1 MWRVSRSG
9 RLDRLTVFK
18 ATDGGYITAGEL
30 TFEGRGS
37 VRPGR
42 FRYAREYL
50 ECPAAAPIDPVNLPL
65 IRRSFASVPEAP
77 LACLDAG
84 PEGFGRNVLSM
95 AFEACSLGAG
105 EILALGSI
113 DRTGDLAFG
122 ASAERGPGPWR
133 PDDLSPAEHPMR
145 VNDLEALMVAA
156 TAADE
161 GSATADELALLVRSS
176 ADVGGARPK
185 ARWRDGKGEWIA
197 KFPTWSDRFDDPRI
211 EAVCL
216 DIAEAAGIPVPQRRL
231 VTIAGHSALLV
242 RRFDRSETGRP
253 FGYLSLGTLLKEPP
267 GTYATTKTYTDMAAV
282 ARSIGVPAPEEDIFR
297 RLLVNAF
304 LHNTDD
310 HLRNHAVI
318 NKGSHWELSPAFDI
332 VPYLGRKQ
340 HVCAPAP
347 GISAERDP
355 ATAFSAYP
363 AFGIKRDA
371 AEQVLD
377 EVRRAALR
385 LPDFMDQ
392 REVSVADRALL
403 NPLIKSA

>member
-1 MWRVSRSG
+1 MWRVSSSG
-9 RLDRLTVFK
+9 RLDHLTVFK
-18 ATDGGYITAGEL
+18 AADGRYVAAGEL

-50 ECPAAAPIDPVNLPL
+50 ERPEAAAIDPINLPRV
-65 IRRSFASVPEAP
+65 RRSFAGVPEVP

-84 PEGFGRNVLSM
+84 PEGFGRNVLAM

-105 EILALGSI
+105 EFLALGSS

-122 ASAERGPGPWR
+122 ASAERGPGIWR
-133 PDDLSPAEHPMR
+133 PEDLSPAEHPML
-145 VNDLEALMVAA
+145 VNDLEALMAA
-156 TAADE
+156 AMAADE
-161 GSATADELALLVRSS
+161 GRATADELALLVRTS

-185 ARWRDGKGEWIA
+185 VRWRDGDGEWIA
-197 KFPTWSDRFDDPRI
+197 KFPTWSDRFDDPRV

-216 DIAEAAGIPVPQRRL
+216 DVAAAAGIPVPERRL
-231 VTIAGHSALLV
+231 VTITGRSVLLV

-253 FGYLSLGTLLKEPP
+253 FGYLSFGTLLTELP
-267 GTYATTKTYTDMAAV
+267 GSYGTTKTYADMVAV
-282 ARSIGVPAPEEDIFR
+282 ARSIGVPAPETDIFR

-347 GISAERDP
+347 GISAERDV
-355 ATAFSAYP
+355 ATAFSTYP
-363 AFGIKRDA
+363 AFGLKRDA

-377 EVRRAALR
+377 EVRSAALR

-392 REVSVADRALL
+392 REVSGADRALL
-403 NPLIKSA
+403 NPLLTSS